1 MKKQN
6 PLDKKYYKII
16 TDYDNQ
22 KSKHLEKLASKTLAN
37 DEKLNKLKDK
47 SVKGK
52 FLKLF

>member
-22 KSKHLEKLASKTLAN
+22 KSKHLEKLATKALAN
-37 DEKLNKLKDK
+37 DEKFNKLKDK
-47 SVKGK
+47 KIKGK
-52 FLKLF
+52 FLNLF